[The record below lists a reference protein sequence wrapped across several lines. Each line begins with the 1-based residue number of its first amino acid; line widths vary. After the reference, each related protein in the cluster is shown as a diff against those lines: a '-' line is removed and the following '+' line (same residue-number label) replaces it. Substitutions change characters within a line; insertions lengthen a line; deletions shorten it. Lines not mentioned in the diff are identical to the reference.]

1 MQETTSSKENLQ
13 VNERNLKRK
22 QKAAISKI
30 ISRSRLNDV
39 RFAGEI
45 HAGCYYIITDG
56 KVAIFSKESF
66 GEHGCITSDEMV
78 NSYLLAGIH
87 AAISNS
93 RVVYKIKAPF
103 ELKKVATSLPDSCK
117 QYGDIDKYGRNT
129 VTFTATNSSDE
140 IRAKFDSKD
149 LFNAFDMVGR
159 KAVGEIISNKDYY
172 NGIPFLYVH
181 ADQDNRNIE
190 AIVLQANDKNSLFRE
205 TTIGYVDKVQR
216 SIGRIKS
223 VEPYD
228 GYYLAFSGG
237 KDSQCIYHLAKM
249 AGVKFDAH
257 YSVTTVDPPELI
269 RFIKKEYQDVKWE
282 FPLGQDGK
290 RTSMFKL
297 ISEEHTI
304 PPTRVNRYCCSVLK
318 ENGGIARLVMTG
330 VRWSESIKRRDS
342 HGVVD
347 VITSSSKLHNDSLQN
362 NSSAQVNKFGSII
375 FMDDNDET
383 RKTVERCYIR
393 KKTTLNPIVDW
404 TDEDVWNFLN
414 EVAKVPHCSLYDD
427 GFERLGC
434 VGCPLAGRESM
445 ERDFYR
451 SQNRHF
457 LGQMTLFPRILYSK
471 VGEVVQFR
479 NLLRNIQGLIE
490 CCANLIY
497 VPSCRIPHH
506 PLVKYFLCFSAL
518 YNLTSGCFNAPFM
531 VFDHF
536 FERFEV

>member
-1 MQETTSSKENLQ
+1 MRTNRLTSEAGGTSTLQETTSSKENLQ
-13 VNERNLKRK
+13 VNEGNLKRK
-22 QKAAISKI
+22 QKAAIAKI
-30 ISRSRLNDV
+30 VSRARLNDV

-45 HAGCYYIITDG
+45 DAGGYHIITDG
-56 KVAIFSKESF
+56 KVAIYSIAPL
-66 GEHGCITSDEMV
+66 GEQKCMVSDNAV
-78 NSYLLAGIH
+78 HQYLASGLQ
-87 AAISNS
+87 AARNVETKYEI
-93 RVVYKIKAPF
+93 REPF
-103 ELKKVATSLPDSCK
+103 ELKKVATSLPGMCK
-117 QYGDIDKYGRNT
+117 QYGDIDRYGRNK
-129 VTFTATNSSDE
+129 VTFVAVNSSAE
-140 IRAKFDSKD
+140 IKAEFDSKD
-149 LFNAFDMVGR
+149 LCNAFDMVGR
-159 KAVGEIISNKDYY
+159 KAVGEIVSSRNYY
-172 NGIPFLYVH
+172 GGVPFLYVH
-181 ADQDNRNIE
+181 AEQENQIE

-205 TTIGYVDKVQR
+205 TTIGYVDKVER

-223 VEPYD
+223 VEPSD

-269 RFIKKEYQDVKWE
+269 RFIKKEYPDIKWE

-347 VITSSSKLHNDSLQN
+347 VITSSTKLHNDSLQN
-362 NSSAQVNKFGSII
+362 NNSAQVNKFGSII

-383 RKTVERCYIR
+383 RKTVEHCYIK

-414 EVAKVPHCSLYDD
+414 NVAKVPHCCLYDE
-427 GFERLGC
+427 GFDRLGC

-445 ERDFYR
+445 ERDFKRWPQYK
-451 SQNRHF
+451 N
-457 LGQMTLFPRILYSK
+457 LYLKAFEKMIENHEGSVK
-471 VGEVVQFR
+471 TATGEVVKCGEAQK
-479 NLLRNIQGLIE
+479 I
-490 CCANLIY
+490 
-497 VPSCRIPHH
+497 
-506 PLVKYFLCFSAL
+506 
-518 YNLTSGCFNAPFM
+518 
-531 VFDHF
+531 FDQWMMWNTA
-536 FERFEV
+536 